1 MLCRPRAAV
10 PPYTAAMTAAPWPDH
25 LLTLDEWN
33 GLPEDSFRRCEL
45 AQPPSTDPLHKEH
58 VDLTLV
64 LQD

>member
-1 MLCRPRAAV
+1 
-10 PPYTAAMTAAPWPDH
+10 MTAAPWPDH